1 MKKID
6 KNQKLYSSAKK
17 IIPGGT
23 MLFSKRPE
31 NHLPGKWPTYFKKAK
46 GAYIW
51 DLNNNKFLDM
61 FFGVGQNVLG
71 YANKKI
77 DRKVNKENKLGNMS
91 SLNCYQ
97 EVDLA
102 KKLVSIHKWS
112 GICRFAK
119 TGGEANAIAVRI
131 ARSYAKKN
139 VVAICGYH
147 GWHDWYLAAN
157 LKSKKNLNYH
167 LLKGLNPLGVPKEL
181 KNTIMTFKMNSFEDL
196 KKIENNKKIGVIKME
211 IYREKP
217 PNIKFLK
224 RIRNFCNK
232 NKIVL
237 IFDECTSAFRE
248 SYGGLHLKY
257 KIYPDLLMLGKA
269 MGNGYP
275 ITAVLGKK
283 KFLECASN
291 TFISSTFWTEKSG
304 IIAALETLKIMKNDK
319 TYIKV
324 KKTGIKI
331 KKIWKNLSIKFNIP
345 ISINGLDSI
354 PSFKFLGKDANKF
367 KTYLTQEMIESN
379 ILATTSIY
387 VSIEHNEKLLKKYEI
402 ELNKIFKKIS
412 MCQKGLMNINSVLKY
427 KEASSDFTRLTK

>member
-6 KNQKLYSSAKK
+6 KNQKLYSFAKK

-31 NHLPGKWPTYFKKAK
+31 NYLPGKWPTYFKKAK

-71 YANKKI
+71 YANDKI
-77 DRKVNKENKLGNMS
+77 DRKVNKENRLGNMS

-97 EVDLA
+97 EVELA
-102 KKLVSIHKWS
+102 KKLISIHKWS
-112 GICRFAK
+112 SICRFAK
-119 TGGEANAIAVRI
+119 TGGEANAIAIRI

-181 KNTIMTFKMNSFEDL
+181 KNTITTFKMNSFDDL

-224 RIRNFCNK
+224 RIRSFCNK

-275 ITAVLGKK
+275 ITAVIGKK
-283 KFLECASN
+283 KFLKCASS

-304 IIAALETLKIMKNDK
+304 IIAALETLKIMKNNK
-319 TYIKV
+319 TYLEV
-324 KKTGIKI
+324 KKIGLKI
-331 KKIWKNLSIKFNIP
+331 KKIWKNLSIKYDIP

-354 PSFKFLGKDANKF
+354 PSFKFLGKDSNKF
-367 KTYLTQEMIESN
+367 KTFLTQEMLQYN

-387 VSIEHNEKLLKKYEI
+387 VSIEHDKKLLKKYEI
-402 ELNKIFKKIS
+402 KLNKIFKKIN
-412 MCQKGLMNINSVLKY
+412 MCQKGLMSINKILKY
-427 KEASSDFTRLTK
+427 KEANSDFTRLTR